1 MGSGPSREKLL
12 AIYLTDHL
20 AGAEVGTELVRRSLG
35 SNRDD
40 PELGGPLE
48 ELRREIEEDRETLER
63 LIDSAGVRRDLVKRS
78 AAWAAEKLGRL
89 KLNGQLTGYSPL
101 SALVELEALCVGVTA
116 KRQLWRA
123 LAETLGPQSVPGFDF
138 AALAERAAAQR
149 ERIEGLQLIA
159 ASRSLPS
166 SITDGAG

>member
-1 MGSGPSREKLL
+1 MSPSPPRRRLL
-12 AIYLTDHL
+12 AIYLNDHL
-20 AGAEVGTELVRRSLG
+20 AGSEVGVELVRRTLG

-40 PELGGPLE
+40 PELGAPLE
-48 ELRREIEEDRETLER
+48 ELRREFEEDRETLER
-63 LIDSAGVRRDLVKRS
+63 LIDRAGVRRDLLKRK

-101 SALVELEALCVGVTA
+101 SALVELEALCVAVGA

-123 LAETLGPQSVPGFDF
+123 MAETLGPQWEGFDF
-138 AALAERAAAQR
+138 AALAEGAARQR
-149 ERIEGLQLIA
+149 ERIEALQLVA

-166 SITDGAG
+166 EITDGAG